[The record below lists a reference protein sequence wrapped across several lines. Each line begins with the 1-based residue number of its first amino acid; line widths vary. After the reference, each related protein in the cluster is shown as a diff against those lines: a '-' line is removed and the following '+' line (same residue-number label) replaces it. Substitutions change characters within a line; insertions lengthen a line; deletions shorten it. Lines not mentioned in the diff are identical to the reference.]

1 MFPIISFLLW
11 QILGIVGSQLK
22 FKKLI
27 HVLIYSHV
35 LILTS
40 KNWLNDER
48 VDCKAPSNLVELI
61 DFEIDLE
68 EELDEFEG
76 LFD

>member
-1 MFPIISFLLW
+1 M
-11 QILGIVGSQLK
+11 
-22 FKKLI
+22 
-27 HVLIYSHV
+27 
-35 LILTS
+35 S
-40 KNWLNDER
+40 KNWLNDGR

-61 DFEIDLE
+61 DFEVDLE

>member
-1 MFPIISFLLW
+1 M
-11 QILGIVGSQLK
+11 
-22 FKKLI
+22 LI
-27 HVLIYSHV
+27 YTHVLIFM
-35 LILTS
+35 S

-61 DFEIDLE
+61 DFEVDLE
-68 EELDEFEG
+68 EEFDEFEG